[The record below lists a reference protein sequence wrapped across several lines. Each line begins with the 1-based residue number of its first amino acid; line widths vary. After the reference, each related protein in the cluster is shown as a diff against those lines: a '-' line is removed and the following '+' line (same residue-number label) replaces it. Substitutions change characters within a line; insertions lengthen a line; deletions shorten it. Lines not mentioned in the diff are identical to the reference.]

1 MDLKNLEQIEVRF
14 SGSGGQGLVL
24 ASIIFADI
32 LTASGYNVI
41 QGESHGIEARGG
53 ASRGEVIA
61 SKQEITDLSV
71 KKPDIYVAL
80 SQSSLDKYYQDIKQ
94 DSLVIVD
101 SFLINNFPDIQSNN
115 LYKIPFTSKAKEV
128 LGSTIPTNI
137 MFLGAI
143 SELTNLAEETVY
155 QTAIKQ
161 RIPANTE
168 DMNLQAFS
176 LGMELAK
183 KAKEDRE

>member
-1 MDLKNLEQIEVRF
+1 MSLKKLEQLEIRF

-61 SKQEITDLSV
+61 SKEEITDLAV
-71 KKPDIYVAL
+71 KTPDIFVAL
-80 SQSSLDKYYQDIKQ
+80 SQQSCNKYYADVKE
-94 DSLVIVD
+94 DALVILD
-101 SFLINNFPDIQSNN
+101 SFLIEDIPEINSKN
-115 LYKIPFTSKAKEV
+115 LYLIPFTKEV
-128 LGSTIPTNI
+128 KEELGTILPTNI
-137 MFLGAI
+137 AFIGAVA
-143 SELTNLAEETVY
+143 ELTDIADLEIY
-155 QTAIKQ
+155 KKAIKV
-161 RIPANTE
+161 RIPKGTE
-168 DMNLQAFS
+168 EVNMKAFE

-183 KAKEDRE
+183 KAKND

>member
-1 MDLKNLEQIEVRF
+1 MSLKNLGQLEIRF

-61 SKQEITDLSV
+61 SKEEITDLAV
-71 KKPDIYVAL
+71 ENPDIFVAL
-80 SQSSLDKYYQDIKQ
+80 SQQSCNKYYADVKK
-94 DSLVIVD
+94 DALVILD
-101 SFLINNFPDIQSNN
+101 SFLIEDIPEINSKN
-115 LYKIPFTSKAKEV
+115 LYLIPFTKEV
-128 LGSTIPTNI
+128 KEELGTILPTNI
-137 MFLGAI
+137 AFIGAVA
-143 SELTNLAEETVY
+143 ELTDIAELDVY
-155 QTAIKQ
+155 KKAIKG
-161 RIPANTE
+161 RIPKGTE
-168 DMNLQAFS
+168 EVNMKAFE

-183 KAKEDRE
+183 KAKS